1 MAEQLPSSAK
11 FVIVGAGAIG
21 CSIAMHLA
29 QAGERDV
36 VVLEKNAITHGST
49 WHAAGL
55 IGQYRSAEDLTR
67 LMQASVKVYDE
78 IQAETP
84 IDWHAVGSL
93 RIASSKARLA
103 EYVAAEPIA
112 RQYGIDFTIIG
123 AAEAQRRFPLM
134 STEGVEGAAFVG
146 GDGFV
151 DPASLTNAYAA
162 SAKRLGVRFIEG
174 VRVIGTAES
183 RDRIATIETDRGAIA
198 CTTVILAPGVWAREV
213 GRMFGVDL
221 AVAALEHQ
229 YAVTEKHRDIAR
241 GLPALR
247 DPDLNFYLK
256 PEVGGLAIG
265 GWEPKTQPAA
275 GGDMPFS
282 FGRELLPNQL
292 DRLSPILEAAARR
305 IPMLGELGMRTIING
320 PIPVT
325 PDGEPILGPS
335 FERPNVWLAAGFTS
349 GIAASGGAGR
359 VLADWIVTGKS
370 TFPVPSLE
378 PKRFG
383 NVSRDLAALNARA
396 IKAYA
401 AYYALAGSQQKS
413 LA

>member
-11 FVIVGAGAIG
+11 IVIVGAGAIG
-21 CSIAMHLA
+21 CSIAMQLA
-29 QAGERDV
+29 RSGERDV

-67 LMQASVKVYDE
+67 LMQASVKVYDD

-103 EYVAAEPIA
+103 EYVAAAPIA
-112 RQYGIDFTIIG
+112 NRYGVDFTVID
-123 AAEAQRRFPLM
+123 AAEAQRRFPHI
-134 STEGVEGAAFVG
+134 SIDGVEGAAFVG

-151 DPASLTNAYAA
+151 DPTSLTNAYVARA
-162 SAKRLGVRFIEG
+162 RAFGVRFIEG
-174 VRVIGTAES
+174 VRVIGAVAKNDCITVV
-183 RDRIATIETDRGAIA
+183 ETDKGAIA
-198 CTTVILAPGVWAREV
+198 CETVVLAPGVWAREV

-229 YAVTEKHRDIAR
+229 YAVTEKRADITRD
-241 GLPALR
+241 LPALR

-256 PEVGGLAIG
+256 PEVGGFVIG
-265 GWEPKTQPAA
+265 GWEPATQSAA
-275 GGDMPFS
+275 QGDMPFS

-292 DRLSPILEAAARR
+292 DRLAPILEAATHR
-305 IPMLGELGMRTIING
+305 ISVVGELGLRTIING

-325 PDGEPILGPS
+325 PDGEPILGSAP
-335 FERPNVWLAAGFTS
+335 ERANVWLAAGFTS
-349 GIAASGGAGR
+349 GIAASGGAGQ
-359 VLADWIVTGKS
+359 VLAGWIVQGKPS
-370 TFPVPSLE
+370 FPVPSLD
-378 PKRFG
+378 PTRFG
-383 NVSRDLAALNARA
+383 AVARDLDRLNARA
-396 IKAYA
+396 IAAYA
-401 AYYALAGSQQKS
+401 AYYALSASHQKS

>member
-11 FVIVGAGAIG
+11 IVIVGAGAIG

-103 EYVAAEPIA
+103 EYEAAEPIA
-112 RQYGIDFTIIG
+112 RQYGIDFTLIG

-162 SAKRLGVRFIEG
+162 RAKRLGVRFIEG
-174 VRVIGTAES
+174 IRVIGAVKS
-183 RDRIATIETDRGAIA
+183 DDRITEI
-198 CTTVILAPGVWAREV
+198 
-213 GRMFGVDL
+213 VD
-221 AVAALEHQ
+221 
-229 YAVTEKHRDIAR
+229 
-241 GLPALR
+241 
-247 DPDLNFYLK
+247 
-256 PEVGGLAIG
+256 
-265 GWEPKTQPAA
+265 
-275 GGDMPFS
+275 
-282 FGRELLPNQL
+282 
-292 DRLSPILEAAARR
+292 
-305 IPMLGELGMRTIING
+305 
-320 PIPVT
+320 
-325 PDGEPILGPS
+325 
-335 FERPNVWLAAGFTS
+335 
-349 GIAASGGAGR
+349 
-359 VLADWIVTGKS
+359 
-370 TFPVPSLE
+370 
-378 PKRFG
+378 
-383 NVSRDLAALNARA
+383 
-396 IKAYA
+396 
-401 AYYALAGSQQKS
+401 
-413 LA
+413 